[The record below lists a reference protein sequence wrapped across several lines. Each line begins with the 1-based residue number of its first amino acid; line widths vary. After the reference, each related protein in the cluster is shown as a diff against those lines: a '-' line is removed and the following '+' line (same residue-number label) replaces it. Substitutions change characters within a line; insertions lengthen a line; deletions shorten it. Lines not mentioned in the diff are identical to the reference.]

1 MLNGPYRAISTDH
14 DDEMLQTCILF
25 IHCGRV
31 EDVLCLT
38 SIAFVCIAF
47 WVWVGKD
54 RYICNACAF
63 ALHFKCYWQDS
74 HAISMRQIVIVDEEF
89 LVCGEY
95 SRNILG
101 IC

>member
-1 MLNGPYRAISTDH
+1 M
-14 DDEMLQTCILF
+14 
-25 IHCGRV
+25 
-31 EDVLCLT
+31 
-38 SIAFVCIAF
+38 
-47 WVWVGKD
+47 GKD